1 MKKSTTTFAIALFSA
16 AAIALSSCG
25 ETTKPG
31 TDGKT
36 TTEQSTSLSPEAQEL
51 KEFMLGGMY
60 YVNGYG
66 GVSKVEG
73 MIPESND
80 KKATIDA
87 YREIF
92 LFPFGTE
99 QASDVKSMFSEMW
112 NVNNK
117 ADLNKVMNKL
127 QTVKDAENPHKAW
140 DYARIANN
148 ACMGYA
154 AGYLTKDEAKK
165 YIKDAF
171 TSAQKEFKTWADYFA
186 DYNLGRVKWDPNAE
200 DKASFDAV
208 TADLIKNPK
217 GIYQL
222 LPLNN

>member
-1 MKKSTTTFAIALFSA
+1 MERTTIFAMALFSA
-16 AAIALSSCG
+16 ATITLSSCG
-25 ETTKPG
+25 DTGKTG
-31 TDGKT
+31 TEGKT

-73 MIPESND
+73 TIPASDD

-92 LFPFGTE
+92 IFPFGTD
-99 QASDVKSMFSEMW
+99 QASGVKSMFSEMW
-112 NVNNK
+112 SVNNK
-117 ADLNKVMNKL
+117 ADLEKVLTKL
-127 QTVKDAENPHKAW
+127 LTVKDAENPHKAW

-148 ACMGYA
+148 ACMGFA

-171 TSAQKEFKTWADYFA
+171 ALTQ
-186 DYNLGRVKWDPNAE
+186 
-200 DKASFDAV
+200 
-208 TADLIKNPK
+208 
-217 GIYQL
+217 
-222 LPLNN
+222 